1 MFDRITLIRRQDV
14 PATARVA
21 TYLGGLAVGLAL
33 ACLLLVAAGVPAE
46 SLLDELVVQVFLS
59 SDGLAQTVTA
69 AAPLIL
75 VGLCSALATRVRF
88 WNIGIEGQLWLGAI
102 AAAAVGIYDIGPA
115 ALRVPLM
122 LLAAGLAGAA
132 WIFLPLLLKLRYAVS
147 ETVLTLLL
155 SNIGF
160 LCVQHLLFGA
170 WKDPN
175 NGFPL
180 SPVMEPF
187 EQLARFGWGN
197 VGMGTVIAAAIALV
211 AYVAIDRSRLGLQAT
226 AVGLNATTARA
237 TGLPVTATIATMVLL
252 SGALAGLAGGVI
264 VTGTE
269 FRLSQYLGN
278 NYTFS
283 GIVIGF
289 LGRAHPLGVIVA
301 AFAVAGMFT
310 AGSSL
315 KVFYSLSDAVVVLIQ
330 GMVLISLLSAQFF
343 STYRLAVARRS
354 SAA

>member
-1 MFDRITLIRRQDV
+1 MFDRITLVRRQDV
-14 PATARVA
+14 PWTARTA
-21 TYLGGLAVGLAL
+21 TFLGGLGFGLAL
-33 ACLLLVAAGVPAE
+33 SCVLLVAAGVPAE
-46 SLLDELVVQVFLS
+46 SLIDELVVQVFLS

-102 AAAAVGIYDIGPA
+102 AAAAVGIVDIGPEAIRVWLMMLA
-115 ALRVPLM
+115 A
-122 LLAAGLAGAA
+122 LAAGAL
-132 WIFLPLLLKLRYAVS
+132 WIVPPLVLKTRFGVS

-155 SNIGF
+155 SNVGF

-175 NGFPL
+175 NGFPV
-180 SPVMEPF
+180 SPQMGPT

-197 VGMGTVIAAAIALV
+197 VGMGTALALVIAVL
-211 AYVAIDRSRLGLQAT
+211 AYVFIDRSRIGLQGRAI
-226 AVGLNATTARA
+226 GLNPITARA
-237 TGLPVTATIATMVLL
+237 AGLPVTATIALMVLL

-264 VTGTE
+264 VAGTE
-269 FRLSQYLGN
+269 FRLTQYLGN

-283 GIVIGF
+283 GITIGF
-289 LGRAHPLGVIVA
+289 LARTHPLGVIVA
-301 AFAVAGMFT
+301 AFGVGGMFT

-315 KVFYSLSDAVVVLIQ
+315 KVFYGMSDAVVVLIQ
-330 GMVLISLLSAQFF
+330 GIVLISLLSAQFF
-343 STYRLAVARRS
+343 STYRLSVARRGV
-354 SAA
+354 A

>member
-1 MFDRITLIRRQDV
+1 
-14 PATARVA
+14 
-21 TYLGGLAVGLAL
+21 
-33 ACLLLVAAGVPAE
+33 
-46 SLLDELVVQVFLS
+46 
-59 SDGLAQTVTA
+59 
-69 AAPLIL
+69 
-75 VGLCSALATRVRF
+75 
-88 WNIGIEGQLWLGAI
+88 
-102 AAAAVGIYDIGPA
+102 
-115 ALRVPLM
+115 
-122 LLAAGLAGAA
+122 
-132 WIFLPLLLKLRYAVS
+132 
-147 ETVLTLLL
+147 
-155 SNIGF
+155 
-160 LCVQHLLFGA
+160 
-170 WKDPN
+170 
-175 NGFPL
+175 
-180 SPVMEPF
+180 
-187 EQLARFGWGN
+187 
-197 VGMGTVIAAAIALV
+197 
-211 AYVAIDRSRLGLQAT
+211 
-226 AVGLNATTARA
+226 
-237 TGLPVTATIATMVLL
+237 MVLL

-343 STYRLAVARRS
+343 STYRLAVARRN